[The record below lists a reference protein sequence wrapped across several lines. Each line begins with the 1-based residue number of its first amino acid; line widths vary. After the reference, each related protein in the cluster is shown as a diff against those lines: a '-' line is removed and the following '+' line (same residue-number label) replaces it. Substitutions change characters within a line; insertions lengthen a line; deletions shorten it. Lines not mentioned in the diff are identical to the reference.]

1 MKKII
6 KSEESAKKIMKFLML
21 WVSSFWL
28 NILVTFLF
36 RDILNFSSNFSYFI
50 TIFILMIYQ
59 FLLSLRIIFKIE
71 FSFRILFKYLLV
83 LFSFS
88 IVNYVLVIYLK
99 NNFWEEYFYIIIIWI
114 VTILSIIKFIIYNNI
129 VFNKAIKW

>member
-1 MKKII
+1 VKKII

-129 VFNKAIKW
+129 VFNKDIKW